1 MKTHYNIHLSLFFFR
16 KKSTISLDR
25 IPKKQLS
32 KDATPKIPKIQDN
45 TSTNKCM

>member
-1 MKTHYNIHLSLFFFR
+1 LFR

-32 KDATPKIPKIQDN
+32 KEGTSKIPKIQDN
-45 TSTNKCM
+45 TPTNKRM